1 MINKSEI
8 KRTCAYRPEHALF
21 VQICGTMVIT
31 MKVALF
37 FLLITAPILAQDA
50 PIQRVPLLREGTKIY
65 EATGG
70 LTRESPNRPLSI
82 TIEQEAG
89 GISNKLIV
97 LPNERLAE
105 MEAVTQENTKS
116 QFRFSGEVFAYG
128 SNNYLLV
135 RSVVSIGDHASRIHP
150 TIVPIDPNA
159 QELNEED
166 FEDSVE
172 DIFRELEEA
181 TGSLVSSIRNA
192 AENPINSNERFV
204 EGALIVARR
213 CHLVRNKSGAWIAVF
228 VSDSSGLSDPPCTI
242 LPSMRFKNL
251 TQWFGGQDPSTPVL
265 LTGELLQYH
274 GHAFLSLQGWRPV
287 HKTDHLP

>member
-1 MINKSEI
+1 
-8 KRTCAYRPEHALF
+8 
-21 VQICGTMVIT
+21 MVIT

-37 FLLITAPILAQDA
+37 FLLFTAPLFAQVT

-65 EATGG
+65 EATGA
-70 LTRESPNRPLSI
+70 LSRESANSPLLI
-82 TIEQEAG
+82 TIEQEGG
-89 GISNKLIV
+89 GISNTLIM

-105 MEAVTQENTKS
+105 MEAVTLENNNS

-128 SNNYLLV
+128 SQNFLLV
-135 RSVVSIGDHASRIHP
+135 RSVVSIGNHASRNHP
-150 TIVPIDPNA
+150 TVVPIDPNA

-192 AENPINSNERFV
+192 AENPIKSNERFV
-204 EGALIVARR
+204 EGTLIIARR

-228 VSDSSGLSDPPCTI
+228 VSDFSGLSDPPCTI
-242 LPSMRFKNL
+242 LPSMEFKTL
-251 TQWFGGQDPSTPVL
+251 TDWASSQDPSSPVL

-274 GHAFLSLQGWRPV
+274 GHAYLSLHGWRPA